1 MHSLAGFRALTHL
14 ATSSPSPSSKTPV
27 GSHRNHIFGAIPWYR
42 CSFLWEI
49 EMVWDLG
56 NSNDYIRRDIA
67 RWRQDLA
74 MWAAAGMG
82 NSSPAVTIRVWIA
95 EAEWMIKPLA

>member
-1 MHSLAGFRALTHL
+1 
-14 ATSSPSPSSKTPV
+14 
-27 GSHRNHIFGAIPWYR
+27 
-42 CSFLWEI
+42 
-49 EMVWDLG
+49 MVWDLG
-56 NSNDYIRRDIA
+56 NSYDHIRRDIA